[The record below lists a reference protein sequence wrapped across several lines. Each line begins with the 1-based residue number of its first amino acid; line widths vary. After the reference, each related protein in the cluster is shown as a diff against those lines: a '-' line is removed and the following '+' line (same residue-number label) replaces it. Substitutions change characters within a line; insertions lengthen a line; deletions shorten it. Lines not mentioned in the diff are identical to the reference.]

1 MGFLRLFSGHTPK
14 IKISSSKKD
23 GFSGWVKCAGCEE
36 MTHASEL
43 KKNLQCCPKCE
54 FHYRMDVDDR
64 LAMLLDK
71 DSFKELYADLE
82 SKDPL
87 NFEDS
92 EVYQDRLKRSK
103 KKTGRKDA
111 IVTGTGA
118 INGKPIAIGVL
129 NFAFMG
135 GSMGTV
141 VGEKITRII
150 ELAIQDSLPV
160 ILVSASGGARMQESS
175 LSLMQ
180 MAKTSAALGRL
191 GKAKLPYIS
200 VLTNPTTGGV
210 TASFAALGD
219 IIIAEPGAL
228 IGFAGPRVVE
238 QTIKQKLPKTAQRS
252 EFLIEKGMVDCI
264 VKRGE
269 MKESLS
275 TFLDFLTSG
284 AAKLDELV
292 NQFTTIRKK
301 NAIDVA
307 ANPGK

>member
-1 MGFLRLFSGHTPK
+1 
-14 IKISSSKKD
+14 
-23 GFSGWVKCAGCEE
+23 

-71 DSFKELYADLE
+71 DSFEELYADLE
-82 SKDPL
+82 TKDPL
-87 NFEDS
+87 KFEDS
-92 EVYQDRLKRSK
+92 EVYQDRLKRSR

-111 IVTGTGA
+111 IVTGLGT
-118 INGKPIAIGVL
+118 INGKRVAIGVL

-150 ELAIQDSLPV
+150 ELAIQDALPV

-191 GKAKLPYIS
+191 SKARLPYIS

-264 VKRGE
+264 VKRSE

-275 TFLDFLTSG
+275 TFLEFLTGGTSN
-284 AAKLDELV
+284 LDELMA
-292 NQFTTIRKK
+292 QFTTIRKK